1 MIDGQS
7 YTAERLSGVDMGE
20 GKFSWVG
27 RLAGTRPG
35 YVSLGK
41 TEESISLT
49 VSFSGGSS
57 YSYRGDLENFS
68 WQEKTSRGKRC
79 SDCSKSWT
87 SIQTPDQWHSPR
99 PHGKAGTA
107 TLLIWLLYIPKQFGL
122 RLVPPTRCRPI
133 FLLQSE
139 IRIYF
144 RNSQL
149 NLIARVVHM
158 EEISY
163 TPTGLLST
171 DLDRLIDKS
180 DGYLDSVH
188 SFLDQYGGDIVILLT
203 TESDGGGLAST
214 MSYPHHDFEELAFNV
229 TVWDQMGAP
238 EYTLT
243 HEIGHNMGCLHN
255 IEDVQNITEY
265 FILSEFSHGK
275 RWIKDSIGYRTV
287 MSYDTDPATY
297 PQMVP
302 FFSNPDISYQGEVTG
317 TDTSDN
323 AKTLSITAPYVANF
337 RTSIV
342 QGIVST
348 NYDVDVTEGN
358 LSSSFGIRL
367 AVKPTESTTVT
378 LSISGDSDLFVGSSQ
393 TLTFDD
399 TNWNLPQTVQV
410 LARADTDTDSGT
422 ES

>member
-1 MIDGQS
+1 MAQSKATWQSGDGNLIDLVVVYPES
-7 YTAERLSGVDMGE
+7 VRTAAGSTNALQADILAA
-20 GKFSWVG
+20 VG
-27 RLAGTRPG
+27 DTNL
-35 YVSLGK
+35 
-41 TEESISLT
+41 
-49 VSFSGGSS
+49 
-57 YSYRGDLENFS
+57 
-68 WQEKTSRGKRC
+68 C
-79 SDCSKSWT
+79 
-87 SIQTPDQWHSPR
+87 
-99 PHGKAGTA
+99 
-107 TLLIWLLYIPKQFGL
+107 
-122 RLVPPTRCRPI
+122 
-133 FLLQSE
+133 
-139 IRIYF
+139 F

-180 DGYLDSVH
+180 DGHLDSVH
-188 SFLDQYGGDIVILLT
+188 LLRDQYGGDIVILLT

-275 RWIKDSIGYRTV
+275 RWIKDGIGYRTV

-302 FFSNPDISYQGEVTG
+302 FFSNPSVSYQDEVTG
-317 TDTSDN
+317 TETSDN

-410 LARADTDTDSGT
+410 LARADIDTDSGT
-422 ES
+422 ANLNFTIRNST